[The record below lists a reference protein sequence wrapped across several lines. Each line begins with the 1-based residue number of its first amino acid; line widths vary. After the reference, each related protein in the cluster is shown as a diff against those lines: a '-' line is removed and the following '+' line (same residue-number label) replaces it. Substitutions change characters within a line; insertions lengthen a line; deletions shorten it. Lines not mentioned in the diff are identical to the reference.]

1 MRTEA
6 LLYVTRH
13 TNTDPLTLIEQVGDF
28 PDFSIRASMIAF
40 LARPGR
46 AQNLEAAQLMLQRMV
61 DESGDAGL
69 RSRAEAARV
78 IGLVPDVFDRELR
91 KLLEDDAPEV
101 AREAVRSAGLLAKR
115 PLAHRLIDRIAEP
128 WLTDDIVE
136 ALARMGDRVVGTI
149 RDQMVDR
156 DTPAAIR
163 RELPAVLQAIGSPA
177 AQHVLIESMLDADT
191 VLRTRVLTALN
202 KLVQLHPGTA
212 RSIGRSSRRRWPPRS
227 PDTTGR
233 TRCWRRWADRWAA
246 PSRSCRRC
254 ASRWTTRASASSGC

>member
-1 MRTEA
+1 
-6 LLYVTRH
+6 
-13 TNTDPLTLIEQVGDF
+13 
-28 PDFSIRASMIAF
+28 
-40 LARPGR
+40 
-46 AQNLEAAQLMLQRMV
+46 MLQRMV
-61 DESGDAGL
+61 NEPGEAGL

-101 AREAVRSAGLLAKR
+101 AREAVRAAGLLAKR

-128 WLTDDIVE
+128 WLTDDIVD

-156 DTPAAIR
+156 DTPAATR

-177 AQHVLIESMLDADT
+177 AQHVLVESMLDADT

-202 KLVQLHPGTA
+202 KLVQLHPGRRLDQQIEVEQGLRRTGEGLQPHLVEA
-212 RSIGRSSRRRWPPRS
+212 LEDLGLVAVGRAM
-227 PDTTGR
+227 PD
-233 TRCWRRWADRWAA
+233 
-246 PSRSCRRC
+246 PVPHV
-254 ASRWTTRASASSGC
+254 SASCALRVRWVKNSSSTRSLIR